1 MPEPWP
7 NFTSI
12 RKADMVL
19 ARLLRVL
26 SIGPWMDS
34 LHHFLK
40 VGGFIPGAKV
50 GMLRSIL
57 VSLAAATILSAAAA
71 DPKVVNDGYGD
82 FVLVPGGSFKMGDNF
97 GDGEDRERPVH
108 TVDVDSFY
116 IGKFEV
122 TNGEWKKFR
131 DDPAMTIPSSGRAVA
146 WSRRHKCRI
155 GRNRRTMAAA
165 RPIAT
170 TIPCL
175 E

>member
-1 MPEPWP
+1 
-7 NFTSI
+7 
-12 RKADMVL
+12 
-19 ARLLRVL
+19 
-26 SIGPWMDS
+26 
-34 LHHFLK
+34 
-40 VGGFIPGAKV
+40 
-50 GMLRSIL
+50 MLRSIL

-131 DDPAMTIPSSGRAVA
+131 DDPGYDDPEVLAERLCGPEDTSAA
-146 WSRRHKCRI
+146 I
-155 GRNRRTMAAA
+155 GRKRRITVA
-165 RPIAT
+165 RRRIAT
-170 TIPCL
+170 IIPCL